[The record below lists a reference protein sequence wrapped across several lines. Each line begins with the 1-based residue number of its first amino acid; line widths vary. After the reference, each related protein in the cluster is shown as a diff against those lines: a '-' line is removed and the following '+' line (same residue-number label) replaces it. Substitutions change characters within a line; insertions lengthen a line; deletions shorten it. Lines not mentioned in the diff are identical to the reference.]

1 VILKGEEVRCADT
14 NIEMTSEG
22 GGATRGSQRG
32 ITARV
37 FFGHIYI
44 FFLLFNATEQP
55 KNTFPL
61 AERERERESRR
72 APWSV
77 LLWFSCGSPV
87 VLRVDA

>member
-1 VILKGEEVRCADT
+1 MILKGEEVRCADT

-55 KNTFPL
+55 KHTFPL
-61 AERERERESRR
+61 AERERERER
-72 APWSV
+72 ADG
-77 LLWFSCGSPV
+77 LRGRFSCGSPV